1 MRKFVAVALLFAQAC
16 IAWENFVYPLGH
28 AGTCLEAGTTCLAC
42 NALVNCIATEQGLES
57 LVIPCPP
64 DSKCHVEGGVA
75 SCFQESEVPECTCS
89 SLGVF
94 PDPYSA
100 RHYFICYP
108 EDDDAMTAVEAKCP
122 EGTVFS
128 AGKQDC
134 VEEIAAA
141 PCRHPGVFPTS
152 TCSRDFYYCV
162 YPEGSDGLVQV
173 RFMCSQHE
181 VFHPRLHECTSPE
194 SVAECSQTSTSR
206 PEWTTDP
213 WWRTTTS
220 RPEWTTDP
228 WWRTTTSRPEWTT
241 DPWWRTTT
249 SRPEWTTDPWW
260 RTSTSRP
267 EWTTDP
273 WWRTSTSRPEWTTD
287 PWWRTTTSR
296 PEWTTDPWWRTTT
309 SRPEV
314 TTDPWWRTTTS
325 RP

>member
-122 EGTVFS
+122 EGTVFMH
-128 AGKQDC
+128 C
-134 VEEIAAA
+134 M
-141 PCRHPGVFPTS
+141 RHQYGVVLLPALPPAHATQSFNWQNALFTS
-152 TCSRDFYYCV
+152 S
-162 YPEGSDGLVQV
+162 
-173 RFMCSQHE
+173 
-181 VFHPRLHECTSPE
+181 
-194 SVAECSQTSTSR
+194 
-206 PEWTTDP
+206 
-213 WWRTTTS
+213 
-220 RPEWTTDP
+220 
-228 WWRTTTSRPEWTT
+228 
-241 DPWWRTTT
+241 
-249 SRPEWTTDPWW
+249 
-260 RTSTSRP
+260 
-267 EWTTDP
+267 
-273 WWRTSTSRPEWTTD
+273 
-287 PWWRTTTSR
+287 
-296 PEWTTDPWWRTTT
+296 
-309 SRPEV
+309 
-314 TTDPWWRTTTS
+314 
-325 RP
+325 